1 MKREDIESKPS
12 CEVWRTS
19 MEIAT
24 LAADILNIIDDT
36 ELQIIKRRKKALRE
50 IRVKAYEIL
59 AKTDALRDISSKNDT
74 L

>member
-1 MKREDIESKPS
+1 MKKEDIKSKPS
-12 CEVWRTS
+12 CEVWHTS

-36 ELQIIKRRKKALRE
+36 ELHIIKRRKKALRE
-50 IRVKAYEIL
+50 IREKANAIMG
-59 AKTDALRDISSKNDT
+59 KTDALRDISSKNDT

>member
-1 MKREDIESKPS
+1 MKKEDIKSKPS

-24 LAADILNIIDDT
+24 LAAEILNIIDDT
-36 ELQIIKRRKKALRE
+36 ELQIIKRRRKALRE
-50 IRVKAYEIL
+50 IREKANAIMG
-59 AKTDALRDISSKNDT
+59 KTDALRNISSKNDT